1 MVPSQD
7 YNAATLRSLTMSQ
20 HNCPGRTR
28 PPAYSQEETNALG
41 EPSPD
46 SEEESGLELGT
57 LYGHTCALA
66 GQKGAASGTSTRLP
80 RTLPGGLRASGA
92 RAALY

>member
-1 MVPSQD
+1 
-7 YNAATLRSLTMSQ
+7 MSQ
-20 HNCPGRTR
+20 HTSCQASGPWPQGCNCPGRTR

-66 GQKGAASGTSTRLP
+66 VQKGAASGATSTRLP